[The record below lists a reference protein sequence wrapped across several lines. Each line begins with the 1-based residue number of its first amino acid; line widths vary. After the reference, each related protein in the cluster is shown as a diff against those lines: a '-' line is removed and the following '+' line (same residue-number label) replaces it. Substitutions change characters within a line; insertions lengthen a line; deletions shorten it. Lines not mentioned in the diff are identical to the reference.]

1 MPGVLRV
8 LAATVIALGVLTAL
22 LTTPSTAGRWDGSY
36 VPNVPVVSQDGKVF
50 QFWDD
55 LIKDKIFVISFF
67 YTSCKEICPLAT
79 ARLSELQD
87 ILGDA
92 LGRDIFFYT
101 ISVDPENDTPE
112 RLKAYAQAMHAGPGW
127 QFLTGMPEDIK
138 AIRDKLGDR
147 AKALSEHRNEVL
159 LGNGATGEWQRDNPL
174 SDLPR
179 LATTI
184 RAMRSDWRAERTAS
198 EPTPPAKPASMHAMF
213 AKACAGCHSIGRGD
227 RVGPDLAG
235 VAERRQT
242 EWLMRFIANP
252 DSLRR
257 QKDPIALALMHKYP
271 TIRMP
276 AMGIS
281 EAEALDLVDYIQAQQ
296 SKNKTELS
304 IEPLLALSTQDGQPL
319 SAGALAGRPLA
330 IAFGYTHCPDV
341 CPTTLADW
349 SNLLEKLGPEGQRLH
364 VIFISVDSDRDTPA
378 ALKAYLAAFHPGITA
393 LTGTPDQIAAVAAL
407 FAAPFAKV
415 PTANGTFSYDHSI
428 KVYLVDGERRR
439 FGTLD
444 LNTDPEARLQS
455 VTRLLRRQAQSG

>member
-1 MPGVLRV
+1 MVRTARLLSAFALCTTVL
-8 LAATVIALGVLTAL
+8 LYIAPAKAAGW
-22 LTTPSTAGRWDGSY
+22 GNGY
-36 VPNVPVVSQDGKVF
+36 VPNLPVVNQDGKVF
-50 QFWDD
+50 QFYED

-67 YTSCKEICPLAT
+67 YASCTQICPLAT

-87 ILGDA
+87 VLGDSV
-92 LGRDIFFYT
+92 GREIFFYT

-112 RLKAYAQAMHAGPGW
+112 RLKKYADAMRAGPGW
-127 QFLTGMPEDIK
+127 LFLTGLPEDIK
-138 AIRDKLGDR
+138 LIRERLGDR
-147 AKALSEHRNEVL
+147 SPVLSEHRNEVL

-179 LATTI
+179 LAMTI
-184 RAMRSDWRAERTAS
+184 RAMQTDWRAERTAS
-198 EPTPPAKPASMHAMF
+198 EPTPSANPASMHAMF

-281 EAEALDLVDYIQAQQ
+281 EAEALELVAYIQAQQ
-296 SKNKTELS
+296 AKNKTELS
-304 IEPLLALSTQDGQPL
+304 FEPLLALTTQDGKPL
-319 SAGALAGRPLA
+319 SASALAGRPLA

-341 CPTTLADW
+341 CPTTLLDW

-364 VIFISVDSDRDTPA
+364 VIFISVDSDRDTPE
-378 ALKAYLAAFHPGITA
+378 ALKAYLASFHPSITA
-393 LTGTPDQIAAVAAL
+393 LTGTPDQIAAAAAL

-415 PTANGTFSYDHSI
+415 PAADGSFTYDHSI

-444 LNTDPEARLQS
+444 LNTEPEARLQS